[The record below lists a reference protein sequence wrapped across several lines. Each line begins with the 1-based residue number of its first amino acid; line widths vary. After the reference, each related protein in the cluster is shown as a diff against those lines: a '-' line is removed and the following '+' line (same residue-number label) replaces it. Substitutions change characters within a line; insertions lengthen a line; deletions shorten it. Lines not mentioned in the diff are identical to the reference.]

1 MIYIS
6 ASKSVAT
13 LIENK
18 VAICSFPASLNKSIP
33 TVYEAMALCAFPII
47 TSDKET
53 KHIDSGKVDS
63 KNRAIGYNVSVWS
76 YKGVYYVAVQNTR
89 LIKNKVVE
97 FGVMQRGKKCI
108 SLDQAW
114 SLGKQI
120 ARERIAKL

>member
-1 MIYIS
+1 MIYIT
-6 ASKSVAT
+6 ANKSVAT

-33 TVYEAMALCAFPII
+33 SVDEAIALCAFPVI
-47 TSDKET
+47 TSDEET
-53 KHIDSGKVDS
+53 IHFASDKVDS

-76 YKGVYYVAVQNTR
+76 FKGVYYVAVQNTR
-89 LIKNKVVE
+89 TINNKVVE
-97 FGVMQRGKKCI
+97 FGVSQRGKKCS

-114 SLGKQI
+114 TLGKQI